1 MGLDRIN
8 RTNGIRQSQGHG
20 QDYAGRP
27 NIGQRRLK
35 QLHNEFILEEL
46 NRSKK
51 TIGIIKN
58 QEGLST
64 GQRRPTE
71 LYKTKICPF

>member
-20 QDYAGRP
+20 RDYARRP
-27 NIGQRRLK
+27 NIEQRRLK
-35 QLHNEFILEEL
+35 QWHNGFILEEL

-51 TIGIIKN
+51 TIGIIQD

-64 GQRRPTE
+64 GQRNPTG